1 MPFILVLWLRE
12 GTVLFV
18 NKENQKTDAASES
31 NANIVCQLPSG
42 EEEGEA
48 KLQSASLR
56 DALAVS
62 ARLGWAGFSAGA
74 LIMGKNPTR
83 AAPENPSP
91 TNKAEITRGRPHGT
105 TSAKVLWVPFFQE
118 RYGSSRGKKEY
129 EKGIEILFILKQNQE
144 QIRTFVHCK

>member
-18 NKENQKTDAASES
+18 NKENQKNFRAHP
-31 NANIVCQLPSG
+31 CGMLWPCLP
-42 EEEGEA
+42 
-48 KLQSASLR
+48 
-56 DALAVS
+56 DW
-62 ARLGWAGFSAGA
+62 LGWIFWCGA
-74 LIMGKNPTR
+74 LLCGELPLSAPTR
-83 AAPENPSP
+83 KIPAQR
-91 TNKAEITRGRPHGT
+91 NKAEITRGRPTGT

-129 EKGIEILFILKQNQE
+129 EKEIEILFILKQNQE